1 MKIGAALMLDQI
13 EHHRDWLFGA
23 ARDIELQ
30 DFVAYDAYRDGWRE
44 TAARVKPVLD
54 GFTGRLGIH
63 GPVRGLEI
71 DNPDAEMQERITARL
86 IEAVEVCAAI
96 ASRQIVI
103 HSPFTPWTK
112 HHRHAWGGNAAIIET
127 ARHVLGPVLSLA
139 ETHGVTLV
147 VENIRDPDPI
157 DRREMIEAI
166 GSKALALSI
175 DTGHAHLARHWS
187 GAPPVDFFIRDAGDL
202 LQHVHLQDLDGYA
215 DRHWPPG
222 HGALDWPPIFAAL
235 AACDSAPHVVLE
247 LEFHEDVP
255 AGFTHLQSLGLVE

>member
-13 EHHRDWLFGA
+13 AQHRDWLFGA

-44 TAARVKPVLD
+44 TAARVKPMLD
-54 GFTGRLGIH
+54 GFAGRLGIH

-96 ASRQIVI
+96 GSTQIVI

-112 HHRHAWGGNAAIIET
+112 HHRHVWGGNAAITET
-127 ARHVLGPVLSLA
+127 VRTVLKPVLSLA

-147 VENIRDPDPI
+147 VENIRDPNPI
-157 DRREMIEAI
+157 DRREMVETI
-166 GSKALALSI
+166 GSKALALSV
-175 DTGHAHLARHWS
+175 DTGPCPS
-187 GAPPVDFFIRDAGDL
+187 GA
-202 LQHVHLQDLDGYA
+202 
-215 DRHWPPG
+215 
-222 HGALDWPPIFAAL
+222 ALVGRTASGCLYP
-235 AACDSAPHVVLE
+235 
-247 LEFHEDVP
+247 
-255 AGFTHLQSLGLVE
+255 